1 MGVIAKQSFYNVL
14 SVILAFGIG
23 ALNTVVFY
31 PRFMGEAL
39 YGIILI
45 LLAESNILQ
54 PIFSY
59 GVQHAVIKNF
69 SALKTPKEQDK
80 LLLFSLF
87 IPLLI
92 ILPSGALFFGY
103 YNEIAAYLSTKNPA
117 IASFIYLIFVIAVS
131 TAYFEIFYSWS
142 RVQKKT
148 IVGNFLKE
156 VYQRVLTTFLLLGYF
171 LNWFDFNGFVWGLII
186 GYYLRLLVIMI
197 YSLWLY
203 RPKIYFE
210 FPSNSRELLTYSS
223 LIFLSAF
230 GASVIID
237 IDASMLGK
245 LVEDR
250 YVAYY
255 KVAIFVAAIID
266 APGRALFQIV
276 SPLVAEALN
285 KDNKEELNS
294 LLKKSA
300 TNLLLVSGLF
310 FVLINANIED
320 LYAFIYYLNGKEGF
334 VIAAPVVLYISLT
347 KLFTASMGCLNNI
360 ITNSVYYYVV
370 PFFSIGSA
378 IAVVFL
384 NIYFIDLYGFIGAAF
399 ATMLVIS
406 LFNLLK
412 IIFIAR
418 VFKIIPYGK
427 ETLYLLGV
435 IVGTYAVFYMISL
448 PFTSFVNLVIKC
460 VMILVVYLFICY
472 QLRISVT
479 VNSILFNSYKKL
491 RSASR
496 KADPN

>member
-1 MGVIAKQSFYNVL
+1 MGVVVKQSFYNVL
-14 SVILAFGIG
+14 SVIFAFAIG

-39 YGIILI
+39 YGIVLI
-45 LLAESNILQ
+45 LLAQSNILQ
-54 PIFSY
+54 PVFSY
-59 GVQHAVIKNF
+59 GVQHTVIKYF
-69 SALKTPKEQDK
+69 SALKSPKEKDK
-80 LLLFSLF
+80 LLIFSLF

-92 ILPSGALFFGY
+92 ILPSGALFFY
-103 YNEIAAYLSTKNPA
+103 FYNEIAAFLSTKNPA
-117 IASFIYLIFVIAVS
+117 IASFIYLIFLIAIS

-148 IVGNFLKE
+148 IIGNFLKE
-156 VYQRVLTTFLLLGYF
+156 VYQRLLITLLLLAYF
-171 LNWFDFNGFVWGLII
+171 FNWLDFQGFIWSLII
-186 GYYLRLLVIMI
+186 GYYLRLLIIMG

-210 FPSNSRELLTYSS
+210 LPTNSRQIFIYSS

-285 KDNKEELNS
+285 QDNKKELNS
-294 LLKKSA
+294 LLKKSGI
-300 TNLLLVSGLF
+300 NLFLVSGLF
-310 FVLINANIED
+310 FVLINANIKD
-320 LYAFIYYLNGKEGF
+320 LYDFIYFLNGKEEF
-334 VIAAPVVLYISLT
+334 VLAAPVVLYISLT
-347 KLFTASMGCLNNI
+347 KLFSASMGCLNNI
-360 ITNSVYYYVV
+360 ISNSVYYYVV

-384 NIYFIDLYGFIGAAF
+384 NIYFIELYGFIGAAF

-406 LFNLLK
+406 IFNLLK
-412 IIFIAR
+412 IIFIAK
-418 VFKIIPYGK
+418 VFSITPYNK
-427 ETLYLLGV
+427 KTLYLIGV
-435 IVGTYAVFYMISL
+435 ILGTYIVFHSISL
-448 PFTSFVNLVIKC
+448 PFNSFINLVIKC
-460 VMILVVYLFICY
+460 SFIFITYLFLCFK
-472 QLRISVT
+472 LNISET
-479 VNSILFNSYKKL
+479 VNSTLIRTFKKL
-491 RSASR
+491 RSALR
-496 KADPN
+496 KTDLN